1 MQRVINPQPEFLHGL
16 REICTDLK
24 IPLIF
29 DEIAAGFR
37 VCRGGAQVRLLVVVV
52 MLVLILMLIWT
63 FILMF
68 LIGADQCWWCLCC

>member
-37 VCRGGAQVRLLVVVV
+37 VCRGGAQVRLVVV

-63 FILMF
+63 FILML